1 MGAGIVIIVWSLIL
15 GISVLIWI
23 ALAGLAFFGWKQKKR
38 WLKWCAGI
46 PAALL
51 LVLGIAVGGF
61 IVYGTLRSMSPVAV
75 FKDSLGVPPPASVSD
90 IESDIYWFAD
100 TGSVYLR
107 FKISESDFRKIVP
120 SDLAQRTMQKMKED
134 VPTELGAES
143 PKWWTYEYKNDWI
156 YLLRDTSNSG
166 SPGRKGFYSET
177 EYFAYDPKT
186 EIAYY
191 RFLGI
196 D

>member
-1 MGAGIVIIVWSLIL
+1 M
-15 GISVLIWI
+15 
-23 ALAGLAFFGWKQKKR
+23 
-38 WLKWCAGI
+38 
-46 PAALL
+46 
-51 LVLGIAVGGF
+51 
-61 IVYGTLRSMSPVAV
+61 
-75 FKDSLGVPPPASVSD
+75 VSD
-90 IESDIYWFAD
+90 IL
-100 TGSVYLR
+100 G
-107 FKISESDFRKIVP
+107 FRLPLVQKVRAP
-120 SDLAQRTMQKMKED
+120 QLTMQKMKED
-134 VPTELGAES
+134 VPTELGAEC
-143 PKWWTYEYKNDWI
+143 PKWWTFEYKNDWI